1 MRQERQYCGQV
12 SAFIK
17 TSPFSKHEP
26 YYSKVSSEQL
36 CIPSRDTRDIIAAA
50 GRALDKIWKD
60 GHNYAKAGVMLNDFR
75 PCGVTQLSL
84 FDEGRSY
91 ANSDALMNVLDT
103 INNSG
108 KGKVWFA
115 GRGIAPAWSMK
126 RYALSSLHN
135 EVGLDTDRYP
145 LRYRN
150 QEKCLPSAG
159 G

>member
-1 MRQERQYCGQV
+1 
-12 SAFIK
+12 
-17 TSPFSKHEP
+17 
-26 YYSKVSSEQL
+26 
-36 CIPSRDTRDIIAAA
+36 
-50 GRALDKIWKD
+50 
-60 GHNYAKAGVMLNDFR
+60 MLNDFR

-108 KGKVWFA
+108 KGK
-115 GRGIAPAWSMK
+115 SMVCRSGHRTGVVNEE
-126 RYALSSLHN
+126 RYALSSLHY
-135 EVGLDTDRYP
+135 EVGLDTDRYT

>member
-1 MRQERQYCGQV
+1 MNPITAK
-12 SAFIK
+12 S
-17 TSPFSKHEP
+17 
-26 YYSKVSSEQL
+26 
-36 CIPSRDTRDIIAAA
+36 PSRDTRDIIAAA

-108 KGKVWFA
+108 KGKYGLPVGA
-115 GRGIAPAWSMK
+115 SHRRG
-126 RYALSSLHN
+126 
-135 EVGLDTDRYP
+135 
-145 LRYRN
+145 
-150 QEKCLPSAG
+150 Q
-159 G
+159 

>member
-1 MRQERQYCGQV
+1 MNPCGGQFASMLNMLRKNCAGTSV
-12 SAFIK
+12 LRSGISFHK
-17 TSPFSKHEP
+17 TSTFSKHEP

-91 ANSDALMNVLDT
+91 ANSDALMNVL
-103 INNSG
+103 
-108 KGKVWFA
+108 
-115 GRGIAPAWSMK
+115 
-126 RYALSSLHN
+126 
-135 EVGLDTDRYP
+135 GL
-145 LRYRN
+145 
-150 QEKCLPSAG
+150 C
-159 G
+159 